1 MALNFFKQRDIDE
14 IDVNDIPEEFI
25 NYLET
30 LDEAGKIGLLASRPD
45 IAKVLG
51 VSVED
56 SNQDTVNTTDD
67 SSEIVQEDERNPKSS
82 AVFEEEQDIRN
93 SVDVEPDVDEPEE
106 VNEEFIAIQ
115 NNYYEGKRLAEILK
129 DNMEPLEALAIPD
142 KTDKCFI
149 HRVLFKEKQIRY
161 TGKGATY
168 GVVLKICPQ
177 CNRI

>member
-93 SVDVEPDVDEPEE
+93 SVDV
-106 VNEEFIAIQ
+106 
-115 NNYYEGKRLAEILK
+115 LLS
-129 DNMEPLEALAIPD
+129 
-142 KTDKCFI
+142 TW
-149 HRVLFKEKQIRY
+149 
-161 TGKGATY
+161 
-168 GVVLKICPQ
+168 
-177 CNRI
+177 